1 MEIRFGPYSLD
12 TDRQELTG
20 PGGRIDVEPQVFAL
34 LTFLA
39 ENADRV
45 VAKDEI
51 IEAVWDGRIVSDAN
65 LNSRIN
71 AARKAVGDD
80 GKAQAVIRTYPR
92 RGFRFVAE
100 IEAEGA
106 VEPAAQALFR
116 LLEAG
121 IGNLQVIEAQFTAPL
136 LDVTRQLGI

>member
-1 MEIRFGPYSLD
+1 MSMDIRFGAYTLD
-12 TDRQELTG
+12 PDRQELLG
-20 PGGRIDVEPQVFAL
+20 PGGAVEVEPQVFSL

-45 VAKDEI
+45 VTKDEI
-51 IEAVWDGRIVSDAN
+51 IAHVWDGRIVSDAN

-92 RGFRFVAE
+92 RGFRFVAQTE
-100 IEAEGA
+100 TTQDRS
-106 VEPAAQALFR
+106 PR
-116 LLEAG
+116 PPS
-121 IGNLQVIEAQFTAPL
+121 NP
-136 LDVTRQLGI
+136 RRNR